1 MRFAEIISE
10 ARMGAKELQN
20 APLPDN
26 FTIGFEF
33 EIVGDSD
40 DFVVDESTLSDYGYD
55 LDALRTQAED
65 ETEIDYEDIINE
77 VGMKR
82 IIGELELSPLY
93 DYANPSETEV
103 WTDDDQDDQ
112 VQIDDIGY
120 SEIEDYFDNFDEQAF
135 DELYVSDKISDMI
148 EERYQEL
155 VDDIKQ
161 EFSPVI
167 EMINYVQ
174 NALDNI
180 GYSNTPTEDYHDVD
194 KEMGEWYVEP
204 DSSIDPIGAEV
215 VTSVYDDFEEAMVVL
230 EEVLDFIDDDNM
242 LGTNS
247 TTGLHINIGTFDREQ
262 NIDWAK
268 FLIFLGDNYILNM
281 FDRMDNS
288 YAKSYIDRIKDM
300 ETYNDYRQFDDL
312 IVKMNKII
320 MSNASK
326 YQQVNFEKLINGLGY
341 IELRQIGGAG
351 YERKFTEIKN
361 YVGRILRAI
370 AIASDVNAYRKEYIK
385 KLQKLGEPG
394 YQDPIQNY
402 QSKELKSTI
411 QQAIKLVGEVFNK
424 TVVNPET
431 FETKDDF
438 VMYLARAVDDFYQ
451 RNKGADLSQVQPK
464 FSDPKFRTDVR
475 NVFSKFPGKFGNS
488 ELQYILNNYNLD
500 DYAIKFFKQLAT

>member
-33 EIVGDSD
+33 EIVGDSV
-40 DFVVDESTLSDYGYD
+40 DFTVDESTLLDYGYD
-55 LDALRTQAED
+55 LDALRTQAQE
-65 ETEIDYEDIINE
+65 ETEIDYEDIIYE
-77 VGMKR
+77 VGIKR

-93 DYANPSETEV
+93 GYANAEETEV
-103 WTDDDQDDQ
+103 WINDDQDDQ
-112 VQIDDIGY
+112 ISIDDIIY
-120 SEIEDYFDNFDEQAF
+120 SEIEDYFDNFDEQEF
-135 DELYVSDKISDMI
+135 DELYVSDKMADMI
-148 EERYQEL
+148 EERYQKL
-155 VDDIKQ
+155 VDNIKR
-161 EFSPVI
+161 EFSPEV

-174 NALDNI
+174 NELDNM
-180 GYSNTPTEDYHDVD
+180 GYSNIPTDDYHSVD

-204 DSSIDPIGAEV
+204 DSSIVPIGAEV
-215 VTSVYDDFEEAMVVL
+215 VTSVYDDFDEAMDVL
-230 EEVLDFIDDDNM
+230 EEVLDFIDDDNK

-247 TTGLHINIGTFDREQ
+247 TTGLHINIGTFDRQQ

-281 FDRMDNS
+281 FDRMDNT
-288 YAKSYIDRIKDM
+288 YAKSYIDRIKDIN
-300 ETYNDYRQFDDL
+300 TYNDYKQFDDL
-312 IVKMNKII
+312 IVKMNRII
-320 MSNASK
+320 MSNSSK
-326 YQQVNFEKLINGLGY
+326 YQQVNFEKLIVGLGY
-341 IELRQIGGAG
+341 IELRQLGGKG
-351 YERKFTEIKN
+351 YETRFNEIKN

-385 KLQKLGEPG
+385 KLQKLSEPG

-402 QSKELKSTI
+402 QSKELKPTI
-411 QQAIKLVGEVFNK
+411 QQAIKLIGEIFNK
-424 TVVNPET
+424 SVVNPET

-438 VMYLARAVDDFYQ
+438 VMYLARAVDVFYQ
-451 RNKGADLSQVQPK
+451 HNKGVDLSQIQPK